1 MLQGVFLSE
10 QTSLLCVL
18 WLHFKQGTC
27 LKKKQQPVVT
37 SQTERCCE
45 RISHHPKD
53 AGGGRS
59 D

>member
-27 LKKKQQPVVT
+27 LKKKK
-37 SQTERCCE
+37 
-45 RISHHPKD
+45 KD
-53 AGGGRS
+53 LL
-59 D
+59 